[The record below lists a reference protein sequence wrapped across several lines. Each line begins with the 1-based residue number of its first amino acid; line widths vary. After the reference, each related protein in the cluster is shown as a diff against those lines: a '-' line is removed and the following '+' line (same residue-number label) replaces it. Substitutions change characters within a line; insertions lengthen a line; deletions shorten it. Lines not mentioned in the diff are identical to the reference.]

1 VDEQLIQEPQRGLDM
16 PKLAM
21 GLLLVTLGLAFLFD
35 RLYWW
40 DGHELFRLWPLWLIG
55 FGVLRVAY
63 PRRGRSRIAGFWPVM
78 IGGIF
83 LMDTLDVMRIHDSW
97 PLFIVG
103 GGLLMM
109 LRATGVGRCERVCE
123 PRDERSRS

>member
-1 VDEQLIQEPQRGLDM
+1 MGEHLIQEPQRGLDM

-21 GLLLVTLGLAFLFD
+21 GLFLVALGVAFLFD

-40 DGHELFRLWPLWLIG
+40 DTHEALRLWPLWLIG
-55 FGVLRVAY
+55 FGLLRVAY
-63 PRRGRSRIAGFWPVM
+63 PRRGRSRIAGFWPIM

-83 LMDTLDVMRIHDSW
+83 LMDTLDVVHIHDSW

-109 LRATGVGRCERVCE
+109 LRATGVGRCDRGDDR
-123 PRDERSRS
+123 RDERSAS